1 MPAVGDLVRP
11 TEGAWMVL
19 PPRRCPQ
26 GHSLACRVSVRAA
39 RRARRPC
46 AAAAANIIVTTGLTP
61 ILTPILSCALA
72 TTHVHTRP

>member
-26 GHSLACRVSVRAA
+26 GHSLGPGRVLVGRVACRCGQR
-39 RRARRPC
+39 
-46 AAAAANIIVTTGLTP
+46 GGHD
-61 ILTPILSCALA
+61 ALA
-72 TTHVHTRP
+72 QRRQQT